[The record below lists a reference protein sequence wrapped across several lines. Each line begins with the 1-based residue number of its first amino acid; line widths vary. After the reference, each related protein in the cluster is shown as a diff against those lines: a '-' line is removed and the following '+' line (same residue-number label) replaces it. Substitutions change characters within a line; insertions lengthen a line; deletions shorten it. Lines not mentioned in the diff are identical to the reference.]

1 VYDERLQHP
10 RRERVSSPFST
21 TLATHSYKYS
31 GGLLADRVGRLN
43 MLWPMGLL
51 GGFLCL
57 FLWLLSDTIG
67 GVVLF
72 VCVYGFAASNINAL
86 PASAIGQI
94 TPDGSLGARIG
105 AFYSVIA
112 VASLVGTPIGGA
124 LIQDKNTK
132 DGYRWLIVFS
142 VSVQDGD
149 AWEPGLISI
158 RAYHSLSARYLC
170 WLVEYYT
177 TETYANAGDVGS
189 SHPHCSQDA

>member
-67 GVVLF
+67 
-72 VCVYGFAASNINAL
+72 
-86 PASAIGQI
+86 QI

-149 AWEPGLISI
+149 AWEPGLI
-158 RAYHSLSARYLC
+158 
-170 WLVEYYT
+170 
-177 TETYANAGDVGS
+177 
-189 SHPHCSQDA
+189 

>member
-1 VYDERLQHP
+1 
-10 RRERVSSPFST
+10 
-21 TLATHSYKYS
+21 
-31 GGLLADRVGRLN
+31 

-57 FLWLLSDTIG
+57 FVWLLSNTIG
-67 GVVLF
+67 GLVLF

-124 LIQDKNTK
+124 LIQDKNQK

-142 VSVQDGD
+142 VCGCARKGSQALTKSQGV
-149 AWEPGLISI
+149 
-158 RAYHSLSARYLC
+158 SLTL
-170 WLVEYYT
+170 
-177 TETYANAGDVGS
+177 GS
-189 SHPHCSQDA
+189 LFMLASRLLHDRDLRKRW

>member
-1 VYDERLQHP
+1 
-10 RRERVSSPFST
+10 
-21 TLATHSYKYS
+21 
-31 GGLLADRVGRLN
+31 
-43 MLWPMGLL
+43 MGLL

-124 LIQDKNTK
+124 LIQDKHTK

-142 VSVQDGD
+142 VSVQDSD
-149 AWEPGLISI
+149 A
-158 RAYHSLSARYLC
+158 
-170 WLVEYYT
+170 
-177 TETYANAGDVGS
+177 
-189 SHPHCSQDA
+189 

>member
-1 VYDERLQHP
+1 MFPEFC
-10 RRERVSSPFST
+10 FST
-21 TLATHSYKYS
+21 NLLTINS
-31 GGLLADRVGRLN
+31 GGLLADRIGRLN

-57 FLWLLSDTIG
+57 FVWLLSDTIG
-67 GVVLF
+67 GLVLF
-72 VCVYGFAASNINAL
+72 VCIYGFAASNINAL

-124 LIQDKNTK
+124 LIQDKTQK

-142 VSVQDGD
+142 VCEHLFRSTRLLMKRQGV
-149 AWEPGLISI
+149 
-158 RAYHSLSARYLC
+158 SLTL
-170 WLVEYYT
+170 
-177 TETYANAGDVGS
+177 GS
-189 SHPHCSQDA
+189 LFMLASRLLHDRDLRKRW